1 MKKPYNNRNTTTI
14 YIKCIQEISSALR
27 FPSNLT
33 LQTSLLAL
41 IQRRKVI
48 LLLHCSLQTE
58 HLIKLCLE
66 KIFSEQQIRGW
77 WASWDTVRPEHA
89 GADHWSL
96 VSCVKLS
103 WSGGEQNIGFF
114 TFSSIV
120 RCIPSVTDEIL
131 PTSKYSATLTK
142 VELKSHC
149 GVNCALASTESFL
162 MLKKN

>member
-14 YIKCIQEISSALR
+14 YIKCIQEISPALR
-27 FPSNLT
+27 FSSNLT

-48 LLLHCSLQTE
+48 LLLHCSLQSE

-66 KIFSEQQIRGW
+66 KIFSEQQIRAW
-77 WASWDTVRPEHA
+77 WASWDLSLLR
-89 GADHWSL
+89 ADHWSL

-131 PTSKYSATLTK
+131 FTSKYSATLTK
-142 VELKSHC
+142 IE
-149 GVNCALASTESFL
+149 
-162 MLKKN
+162 